1 MNMTEDVTL
10 DEADRRL
17 LRAVQ
22 RNAAMS
28 ADDMA
33 EAAGLSRNAAW
44 RRMRRLEE
52 AGVIRG
58 RVAILDPD
66 ALGLGL
72 TVFIAVRTDR
82 HDAEWSRAFAR
93 VTRSFPEI
101 TGVHRTSGELDYLIR
116 ARVRDVAGYDRLY
129 QRLIAQ
135 IELKDV
141 TASFVMEDIKETT
154 ELPV

>member
-1 MNMTEDVTL
+1 MTEDVTL

>member
-1 MNMTEDVTL
+1 MTEGVTL